1 MQAGIITDQVS
12 LLPPLRALLLSEVPD
27 DGLYVLDTGR
37 ALLMLV
43 GEQLDGQMLSDV
55 FETVP
60 DQSGKADSYKVFWML
75 EVYVHGAN
83 IGLCSTGCL
92 IFSVCLIYMH
102 INEQTFVYFVFS
114 ATITTV
120 YTRATRSIL
129 FTRQHRGMKPFTISY
144 LYCNFI
150 VILFVFVK

>member
-60 DQSGKADSYKVFWML
+60 DQSGKADSYKVFW
-75 EVYVHGAN
+75 VVRGV
-83 IGLCSTGCL
+83 CS
-92 IFSVCLIYMH
+92 
-102 INEQTFVYFVFS
+102 
-114 ATITTV
+114 
-120 YTRATRSIL
+120 
-129 FTRQHRGMKPFTISY
+129 RGKYRFMF
-144 LYCNFI
+144 
-150 VILFVFVK
+150 